1 MDIERLAPWVAASRV
16 AWRVQ
21 TDGLSWCCLL
31 VGCLGRND
39 LLITELRE
47 DLGITAAAAVAVVVE
62 LSLWLTVHV
71 MRMNGTLPATPPI
84 NLTRIG

>member
-1 MDIERLAPWVAASRV
+1 MS
-16 AWRVQ
+16 
-21 TDGLSWCCLL
+21 
-31 VGCLGRND
+31 
-39 LLITELRE
+39 ELKE

-62 LSLWLTVHV
+62 LSLWLMTVHV

>member
-1 MDIERLAPWVAASRV
+1 M
-16 AWRVQ
+16 
-21 TDGLSWCCLL
+21 

-39 LLITELRE
+39 LLIAELRE

-62 LSLWLTVHV
+62 LSLWLTVHA

-84 NLTRIG
+84 NLTSIG